1 MEGTGQ
7 RYSRSFRTDSDWFS
21 SNLITVD
28 PASGTRSYAGTAYYQ
43 PNINRPNLT
52 VLTEAQVNKITL
64 SHQDGQIFASGVDFT
79 SFGSKYHVNAEY
91 EVLLCAGSIQSPQI
105 LELSGIGS
113 KNVLGPLGIKVVVEN
128 ANVGENFQDH
138 GIVPLCFQAAEGVS
152 TFDNFGIAGVEAA
165 ATTEFYASQT
175 GLLSSLIDSNA
186 NLSYQQVDQR
196 TGHVSSTP
204 ISELIQSA
212 VIDAAPILKK
222 QYRLLGEALLNPK
235 DSAFQMIYIPV
246 GVQKG
251 FADGEGTPSPGN
263 FITLYV
269 SVSRP
274 YSRGS
279 VHITSKDPTIAP
291 VIDPNYLSHPLD
303 VELFSDGVLFL
314 QYLATKEP
322 FSSLLKDGGRA
333 FHPGFKHLTK
343 ETAGQFCRESL
354 TSEYHPLGTC
364 SMMPEKEGGVVD
376 PKLKVYGVTNLR
388 VVDASIFPLEIRN
401 NLQTSVYAV
410 AEKAADIIKS
420 DWKESKG
427 IKNGLKRGASSEVKK
442 SGKRARK
449 S

>member
-1 MEGTGQ
+1 M
-7 RYSRSFRTDSDWFS
+7 
-21 SNLITVD
+21 
-28 PASGTRSYAGTAYYQ
+28 
-43 PNINRPNLT
+43 
-52 VLTEAQVNKITL
+52 
-64 SHQDGQIFASGVDFT
+64 
-79 SFGSKYHVNAEY
+79 
-91 EVLLCAGSIQSPQI
+91 
-105 LELSGIGS
+105 
-113 KNVLGPLGIKVVVEN
+113 VVEN

-138 GIVPLCFQAAEGVS
+138 GIVPLSFQAAEGIT
-152 TFDNFGIAGVEAA
+152 TFDSFGIAGVEAA
-165 ATTEFYASQT
+165 ATAEFYASQT

-204 ISELIQSA
+204 ISELIQTA
-212 VIDAAPILKK
+212 VLTAPPILQK
-222 QYRLLGEALLNPK
+222 QYKLLGEALLNPK
-235 DSAFQMIYIPV
+235 DSAYQMIYIPV

-251 FADGEGTPSPGN
+251 FADGEGIPSPGN

-279 VHITSKDPTIAP
+279 VHITSKDPTVAP
-291 VIDPNYLSHPLD
+291 IIDPNYLSHPLD

-322 FSSLLKDGGRA
+322 FASLLKDRGKA
-333 FHPGFKHLTK
+333 FHPGYEHLTK
-343 ETAGQFCRESL
+343 ENAGEFCRASL

-364 SMMPEKEGGVVD
+364 SMMPEAEGGVVD
-376 PKLKVYGVTNLR
+376 QELKVYGVANLR

-420 DWKESKG
+420 DWRESKG
-427 IKNGLKRGASSEVKK
+427 VKNGTKREAETEVKK